1 MNVTNSPDFISKIF
15 AKHYL
20 TVLRIVSNTVNRSN
34 KHNNNSNVLLVTRAL
49 SAKSRIFYT
58 GYGCNTKKMSFFK
71 VHTKNMDLS
80 NFIIGTHCHMA
91 QNLIL
96 YPDLLLTSFTQDKKL
111 ISVKIIFISKFLI
124 KIKGVL
130 FSFLFYIFQVPYDG
144 LFIFTYFKLQ

>member
-1 MNVTNSPDFISKIF
+1 MNVTNSPDFIFKIF
-15 AKHYL
+15 AQHYL
-20 TVLRIVSNTVNRSN
+20 AVLRIVSNAINRSN

-49 SAKSRIFYT
+49 SIKSRIFYT
-58 GYGCNTKKMSFFK
+58 GYGCNTKKMSFCK

-96 YPDLLLTSFTQDKKL
+96 YPGRLLTFFTQDKKL

-124 KIKGVL
+124 KIKGEH
-130 FSFLFYIFQVPYDG
+130 FSFFYIFQVPYDS
-144 LFIFTYFKLQ
+144 LLIFTYFKLQ